1 MTEDANQAKEAVDS
15 AQTSV
20 DQAQTNFDTAQ
31 KNLADANTNKT
42 TADSQVEAKKSEVST
57 AKDAVDTAQKALDT
71 KGSKAELDQAQT
83 DFDSAKSAQANAQ
96 KDLTEKQTAK
106 ENADKAV
113 VPAKED
119 LATAKDTQS
128 LLQEAVDHAKS
139 KQQAQANV
147 VTDLQNK
154 LNQANQTATKTN
166 VQIHVTNE
174 LKQAVQKYVN
184 DVYANADKT
193 TLNNDAKAIQDAL
206 TNPKKYGFPHTDI
219 TGSGSNSKI
228 ETKNNGG
235 PLSINYIPSPEDEEL
250 MEQHN
255 NHPLYASSKQL
266 VGNLTNKQLLEL
278 EQFTAD
284 IINAM
289 RDALGISDKV
299 GHVIVNQDAINIANQ
314 LGKNEVATTNA
325 NITKDVANKY
335 GLDYSKLRNELL
347 IDRYG
352 FFFNFVA
359 QSLPWKMS
367 YVKGM
372 LAYNLNEYIS
382 LGILLP
388 NGQTVTDRNGN
399 PLYDH
404 DLVGLESKSLLG
416 ITPNLIKQAKN
427 NTNKDQYFGWSHP
440 DFPNRKNDINV
451 STRFIFI
458 PQSMITDKSKFDQTP
473 LFQNTTN
480 DTTALRSEF
489 DQATSRL
496 QSLTNTLTQAQ
507 VKLDTA
513 NAQVKTA
520 QTAYDQ
526 ALKQQ
531 TNADQALS
539 TAKTAL
545 QTADQNLATAQTKLD
560 SAKQAYA
567 DSLKDTATK
576 QEALKQAQTTLA
588 QKQAELDNLVA
599 LQTKANSHLA
609 DANINYLNAERQ
621 LKDAQNQLAV
631 AKDAFNKATSTQK
644 EAQKQADQDPAELQ
658 EALVTAQQ
666 NLVTAQTNLAQAQAQ
681 KDEAQKI
688 FDTESAK
695 LQELQTKLTEAKQAL
710 ETAKTNATKANNHY
724 ESLLNADKNLAQ
736 AQTAYDQAVL
746 AYNKVQADLATAQ
759 AKLASAKQTQQ
770 QAQAEL
776 AKAKQEQMTLMNF
789 EKAYQ
794 AAQSENPARKLNVH
808 TVGNEKQQPAKKN
821 NVLPQMGDKNSLAG
835 VVLGMMTTLTALG
848 TAIVSRRKRS

>member
-235 PLSINYIPSPEDEEL
+235 PLSINYIPSSEDEEL

-440 DFPNRKNDINV
+440 D
-451 STRFIFI
+451 
-458 PQSMITDKSKFDQTP
+458 
-473 LFQNTTN
+473 
-480 DTTALRSEF
+480 
-489 DQATSRL
+489 
-496 QSLTNTLTQAQ
+496 
-507 VKLDTA
+507 
-513 NAQVKTA
+513 
-520 QTAYDQ
+520 
-526 ALKQQ
+526 
-531 TNADQALS
+531 
-539 TAKTAL
+539 
-545 QTADQNLATAQTKLD
+545 
-560 SAKQAYA
+560 
-567 DSLKDTATK
+567 
-576 QEALKQAQTTLA
+576 
-588 QKQAELDNLVA
+588 
-599 LQTKANSHLA
+599 
-609 DANINYLNAERQ
+609 
-621 LKDAQNQLAV
+621 
-631 AKDAFNKATSTQK
+631 
-644 EAQKQADQDPAELQ
+644 
-658 EALVTAQQ
+658 
-666 NLVTAQTNLAQAQAQ
+666 
-681 KDEAQKI
+681 
-688 FDTESAK
+688 
-695 LQELQTKLTEAKQAL
+695 
-710 ETAKTNATKANNHY
+710 
-724 ESLLNADKNLAQ
+724 
-736 AQTAYDQAVL
+736 
-746 AYNKVQADLATAQ
+746 
-759 AKLASAKQTQQ
+759 
-770 QAQAEL
+770 
-776 AKAKQEQMTLMNF
+776 
-789 EKAYQ
+789 
-794 AAQSENPARKLNVH
+794 
-808 TVGNEKQQPAKKN
+808 
-821 NVLPQMGDKNSLAG
+821 
-835 VVLGMMTTLTALG
+835 
-848 TAIVSRRKRS
+848 